1 MKAHAAN
8 LQHRAVHGPSRDPKH
23 TRQAAA
29 VDCRSQ
35 ICRKPGFD
43 LVDNVK
49 ALLKRTR
56 AFVQLH
62 IKGSIAGLDLK
73 EVLPSFVIDRSCVS
87 ALRIGANRR
96 RTNWR
101 ALSPA
106 FAQEGNLFTIQTS
119 TRRIQT
125 STRRKRALNVRGFNA
140 CGTQG
145 DVLGVAAGRSRH
157 QMDHAIVIIP
167 QIA

>member
-8 LQHRAVHGPSRDPKH
+8 LQHRAVHGPSRDPKL

-73 EVLPSFVIDRSCVS
+73 EVLPSFVIDRSWVS

-106 FAQEGNLFTIQTS
+106 FAQEGNLFT
-119 TRRIQT
+119 IQT

>member
-1 MKAHAAN
+1 MNAHAAN
-8 LQHRAVHGPSRDPKH
+8 LQHRAVHGPSRDPKL

-73 EVLPSFVIDRSCVS
+73 EVLPSFVIDRSWVS

-106 FAQEGNLFTIQTS
+106 FAQEGNLFT
-119 TRRIQT
+119 IQT